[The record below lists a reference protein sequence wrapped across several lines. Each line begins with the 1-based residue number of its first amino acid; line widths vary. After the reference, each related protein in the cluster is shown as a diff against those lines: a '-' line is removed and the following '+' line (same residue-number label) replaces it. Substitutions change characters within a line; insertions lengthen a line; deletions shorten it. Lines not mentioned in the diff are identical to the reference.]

1 MENSRVNNNFQ
12 SHYETCREESA
23 VEDVLHNCHI
33 SCYGRGSER
42 LWYRRVAELKVKC
55 LISPSFLF
63 ALRRRRYGQGRD
75 FTNIFFTILSGFC
88 ESPLPMAFFAG
99 VFPSVIALLC
109 KAIRCGAIA
118 DVTQTQETP
127 KKTAAYLCQLIPYV
141 VFFYLVR
148 ITEQMGIS

>member
-1 MENSRVNNNFQ
+1 
-12 SHYETCREESA
+12 
-23 VEDVLHNCHI
+23 
-33 SCYGRGSER
+33 
-42 LWYRRVAELKVKC
+42 VKC
-55 LISPSFLF
+55 LISPSFLS

-127 KKTAAYLCQLIPYV
+127 KKTAAYLCQLNPYV

-148 ITEQMGIS
+148 IIEQMGIS